1 MSTLLD
7 RSTEYLSKSLG
18 SKVDCKVMSAPK
30 TLPNYFSSDYQIVQ
44 MKILGLEFIMLIE
57 DNDLSLKPNQLMK
70 RLSLLENELSGKFPI
85 IYCKKSMD
93 WYTRN
98 KLVTNNIPFLV
109 PDLQMYIPF
118 IGVAFTEKFNKETKP
133 KNTLSPA
140 TQYLFFELIGKSNE
154 EIKVLNYE
162 NLGLSKMSINRG
174 LNELHA
180 IEVIDK
186 VRKGNSVEWSL
197 NKFGE
202 SLWKVMQEYLF
213 NPIQSIEYV
222 NPLSYNMD
230 EKNGLILASESALS
244 EMTMLGQPQ
253 KKTYA
258 IGNRDWLKIKSH
270 FRFASMNDDESIIIE
285 IWKHKIPTIK
295 GLIHPLAL
303 LLTLR
308 DLIDERVQMSL
319 EELYEEFDWSVE

>member
-1 MSTLLD
+1 MSTLLE
-7 RSTEYLSKSLG
+7 RSAAYLFKSLG
-18 SKVDCKVMSAPK
+18 SKVDCKVMSTPK
-30 TLPNYFSSDYQIVQ
+30 TLPYYFSSNYQIVQ
-44 MKILGLEFIMLIE
+44 IKILGLEFILLIE
-57 DNDLSLKPNQLMK
+57 EDDLKLKPNQLMK

-85 IYCKKSMD
+85 VYCKKYME
-93 WYTRN
+93 WYTRDQ
-98 KLVTNNIPFLV
+98 LVKNNISFLV

-118 IGVAFTEKFNKETKP
+118 IGVAFTEKFNHETKL
-133 KNTLSPA
+133 KNILSPA
-140 TQYLFFELIGKSNE
+140 TQYLFFELMGNSNE
-154 EIKVLNYE
+154 GIKVSNYE
-162 NLGLSKMSINRG
+162 NLGLSQMSINRG

-186 VRKGNSVEWSL
+186 VKKGNSVEWSL
-197 NKFGE
+197 NKFEE
-202 SLWKVMQEYLF
+202 SLWKFMQEYLF

-222 NPLSYNMD
+222 HALSYNME
-230 EKNGLILASESALS
+230 EKNGLILAGESALS

-270 FRFASMNDDESIIIE
+270 FQLASMHDDDSIIIE

-303 LLTLR
+303 SLTLR
-308 DLIDERVQMSL
+308 DLIDERVQISL
-319 EELYEEFDWSVE
+319 EELYEEYDWSVE